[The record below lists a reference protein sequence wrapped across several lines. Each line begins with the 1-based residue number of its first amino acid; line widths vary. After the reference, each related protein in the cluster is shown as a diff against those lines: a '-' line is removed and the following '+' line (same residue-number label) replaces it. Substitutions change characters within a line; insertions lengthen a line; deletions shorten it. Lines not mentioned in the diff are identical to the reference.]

1 MSETDKNTIK
11 WYYKPTWIVV
21 AILTAGPFALP
32 LVWLSPALK
41 RWLKVLLTIVTVII
55 TVWLVKATIDIYK
68 IILKEMTELQGM
80 FGQ

>member
-1 MSETDKNTIK
+1 MMNDDKKGK
-11 WYYKPTWIVV
+11 WYFKTSSLIVALL
-21 AILTAGPFALP
+21 AIGPLALP
-32 LVWLSPALK
+32 LVWFSPALK